1 MKKLFLFSFLL
12 LNINAFAQDFDNLMT
27 KRYLTCNDVTL
38 NCTSLFIDYYSENKL
53 DTANYLLQ
61 YWQKKC
67 GMNEAI
73 QRAKI
78 LLSLKENNY
87 NDSILDDRIFD
98 YIYQYQYRVNSQNN
112 HNHYSVKINNRGLYY
127 HYYNRNFDYTLYEDF
142 DDFLRDE
149 FDKLKLL
156 FDVKQIEY
164 FWCEVFGKNNAN
176 AFLMLQNNNY
186 NSIISTRYQNI
197 LVKNSKISKPHAAF
211 ITGIWVP
218 LGKLNT
224 LGLHPELG
232 FQLGWKKRKMNY
244 DFTIMLKFLRTPNYY
259 LAYRKETNTFEK
271 TNHFLG
277 GYIGFDV
284 GRDIL
289 VRKKHEL
296 QVVGGI
302 AYDGFDV
309 FEKDE
314 KLGLKGVS
322 LHSYNINAGLA
333 YRFYIKD
340 NFYLGLKAKY
350 NVVDYTLNKVID
362 LTGHT
367 VTIHFSIGGFG
378 WLGW

>member
-1 MKKLFLFSFLL
+1 MKKIFLFSLLL

-27 KRYLTCNDVTL
+27 KRYLTCNDVTI

-53 DTANYLLQ
+53 DTANNLLQ

-67 GMNEAI
+67 EMSDAI

-127 HYYNRNFDYTLYEDF
+127 YYNRNFDYALYEYF
-142 DDFLRDE
+142 DDFLRNE

-156 FDVKQIEY
+156 FNENQIEY
-164 FWCEVFGKNNAN
+164 FWCEVFGTSNAN
-176 AFLMLQNNNY
+176 AFLMLQNKNY
-186 NSIISTRYQNI
+186 NSIIDKKYKNI
-197 LVKNSKISKPHAAF
+197 IVQNSKSPKIHFAF
-211 ITGIWVP
+211 ITGIWMP

-224 LGLHPELG
+224 LGLHPEIGLQG
-232 FQLGWKKRKMNY
+232 GWKTGKMNY
-244 DFTIMLKFLRTPNYY
+244 DFTLMFRFIKTPNYY
-259 LAYRKETNTFEK
+259 FAYRKETNTFEQ
-271 TNHFLG
+271 TNRFVG
-277 GYIGFDV
+277 GYMGFDV

-289 VRKKHEL
+289 VKKRHEL

-302 AYDGFDV
+302 AWDFIEV
-309 FEKDE
+309 LEENK
-314 KLGLKGVS
+314 KLNLKAVES
-322 LHSYNINAGLA
+322 NSYNINAGLA

-362 LTGHT
+362 LKGHAVT
-367 VTIHFSIGGFG
+367 VHFSIGGFYF
-378 WLGW
+378 